1 MELQIKDLVDSI
13 KKDGIDAAKKE
24 SDKIIS
30 QAQEKADAIV
40 EKAKAEAEKILEN
53 NKKEIE
59 ILKESALVSAQQAR
73 RDAVL
78 SFKTE
83 IEKQYKRILT
93 QDVKKALDESA
104 LASMIKAAISDQD
117 VSELTA
123 EVSEVSETLKSQL
136 AEEIK
141 KGLEIKPVKNIE
153 AGFRLSSKD
162 GSGFFDCTDD
172 EIAKMLMPFFGELS
186 I

>member
-24 SDKIIS
+24 SDKIIK

-40 EKAKAEAEKILEN
+40 EKAKAEAEKIFEN

-59 ILKESALVSAQQAR
+59 ILRESAFVSARQAR

-78 SFKTE
+78 SFKSE
-83 IEKQYKRILT
+83 IEKQYQRILT
-93 QDVKKALDESA
+93 QNVKNALDDKALS
-104 LASMIKAAISDQD
+104 SMIKAAISDRD

-141 KGLEIKPVKNIE
+141 NGLEIKPVKNID
-153 AGFRLSSKD
+153 AGFRIAAKD

-172 EIAKMLMPFFGELS
+172 EIAKMLMPFFGDMN

>member
-24 SDKIIS
+24 SDKIIK
-30 QAQEKADAIV
+30 QAQDKADAIV
-40 EKAKAEAEKILEN
+40 EKAKKEAAAIYEE

-59 ILKESALVSAQQAR
+59 ILRESASVNANQAR

-78 SFKTE
+78 TFKAE
-83 IEKQYKRILT
+83 IEKQYKRILSEDISKT
-93 QDVKKALDESA
+93 LKGDSLVQI
-104 LASMIKAAISDQD
+104 IKAAVTDQD
-117 VSELTA
+117 ISKLSIEVK
-123 EVSEVSETLKSQL
+123 EVSDSLKAQL

-141 KGLEIKPVKNIE
+141 NGLEIKPVRNIN
-153 AGFRLSSKD
+153 AGFRISYKD
-162 GSGFFDCTDD
+162 GSGYFDCSDE
-172 EIAKMLMPFFGELS
+172 EIAQMLIPFFGELN